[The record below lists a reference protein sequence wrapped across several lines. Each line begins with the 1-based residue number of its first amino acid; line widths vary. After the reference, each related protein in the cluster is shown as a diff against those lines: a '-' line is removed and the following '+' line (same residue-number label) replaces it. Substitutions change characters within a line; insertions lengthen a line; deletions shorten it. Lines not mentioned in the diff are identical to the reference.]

1 MWRTPPERIENMAR
15 PMRFKDDT
23 DWDYLMRI
31 ESYVSFLEHENRR
44 MRELIEELKKVRA
57 SIDDVLF
64 NFKVYREYYG
74 KDE

>member
-1 MWRTPPERIENMAR
+1 MAR

>member
-1 MWRTPPERIENMAR
+1 MWRTPPERIENMTR

-44 MRELIEELKKVRA
+44 MRELIEELKKVRTC
-57 SIDDVLF
+57 IDSVLL

>member
-1 MWRTPPERIENMAR
+1 MTR

-44 MRELIEELKKVRA
+44 MRELIEELKKVRTC
-57 SIDDVLF
+57 IDSVLL

>member
-1 MWRTPPERIENMAR
+1 MWRTPPERIENMTR
-15 PMRFKDDT
+15 PMRFKEDT
-23 DWDYLMRI
+23 DRDYLMRI
-31 ESYVSFLEHENRR
+31 EPYVMFLEQENRR
-44 MRELIEELKKVRA
+44 MRELIEELKKVRT